1 MFLFLLLLEQAQV
14 QAGEWVQALGAI
26 CIPDQV
32 ALQLAR
38 YLGAVTEVVAARSA
52 AALVRLN

>member
-1 MFLFLLLLEQAQV
+1 LFLLLLEQAQV